1 MTVDLERQL
10 RQDRAMRDQ
19 ALALV
24 KADVAHLKSDYSQKG
39 LGERATD
46 KIKTSANDIYGEAV
60 DVASEHRGPLV
71 ALVAALVLWFARNP
85 ILSLLGLK
93 SDDGDSDDYL
103 DDDEGAR
110 GRRSI
115 FG

>member
-10 RQDRAMRDQ
+10 REDRAMRDQ

-24 KADVAHLKSDYSQKG
+24 KSDVAHLKSDYAQKG

-46 KIKTSANDIYGEAV
+46 KLRTGANGIYGEAV
-60 DVASEHRGPLV
+60 EVASEHRGPLV

-85 ILSLLGLK
+85 ILSLFGLK
-93 SDDGDSDDYL
+93 SHHDDDDDYA
-103 DDDEGAR
+103 DEDEDSAGKR
-110 GRRSI
+110 PI